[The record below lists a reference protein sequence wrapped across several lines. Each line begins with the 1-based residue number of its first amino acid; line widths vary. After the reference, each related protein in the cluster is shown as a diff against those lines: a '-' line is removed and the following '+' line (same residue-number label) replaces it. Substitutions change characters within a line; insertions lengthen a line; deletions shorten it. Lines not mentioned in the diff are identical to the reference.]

1 MPPVE
6 GCWGQCLVRGAIHAL
21 VPVGGP
27 HLPALPA
34 AHLVVH
40 KAHVP
45 RVQRCGPLAAVA
57 RVHGSG
63 QLLQRP
69 LVVGVELVGQRQV
82 QLLGA
87 RLHGAVCK
95 TGYTQRCPPSALCGQ
110 DGYAPGLSSPG
121 LYTWPPCLCSGA
133 PSAGLC
139 HLAEF
144 TFRGAG
150 WVPADS
156 IRKCKRGG
164 SRDVDF
170 RGCSGPLSL

>member
-1 MPPVE
+1 MHWFLWEDPA
-6 GCWGQCLVRGAIHAL
+6 CLPSR
-21 VPVGGP
+21 
-27 HLPALPA
+27 PA

-45 RVQRCGPLAAVA
+45 RVQRCGPLAAVG

-87 RLHGAVCK
+87 RLHCAVCK
-95 TGYTQRCPPSALCGQ
+95 TRCAQGCPPSALHGQ
-110 DGYAPGLSSPG
+110 DGYTPRLSSPS
-121 LYTWPPCLCSGA
+121 LYTWPPCLRLGA
-133 PSAGLC
+133 PVASLC
-139 HLAEF
+139 RLAEF
-144 TFRGAG
+144 TLQRSWLGTS
-150 WVPADS
+150 DS

-170 RGCSGPLSL
+170 RGCSGPISL